1 MRKKSIKA
9 SLSFPSGCPNV
20 DWPEWA
26 WLESRLTTRRP
37 PIEYIDLTDCS
48 AVTDAGLC
56 ALLHTCPSLQY
67 LYLRRC
73 TLVTGKIIEISFS
86 CLITLAYI
94 FLYLFLE
101 GTSKFVTFNWILQN
115 SYRNFLPPIYITRI
129 V

>member
-1 MRKKSIKA
+1 MYLCDISTIA
-9 SLSFPSGCPNV
+9 SLSFSLGCPNV

-86 CLITLAYI
+86 CLIINLVYI
-94 FLYLFLE
+94 YVYLFLQ
-101 GTSKFVTFNWILQN
+101 GTSKFMTINCILPTCN
-115 SYRNFLPPIYITRI
+115 RNFLKPKYST
-129 V
+129 